1 LASYRDDEEMD
12 ALITST
18 LDQMIS
24 TLSDYQRQD
33 QRVKRRQ
40 KPARGGAKVK
50 AILAILENRRRDG
63 EHETIT
69 REQLRAVREVLEEEE
84 GDDVLEGQEE
94 DEEMMDEDYTD
105 PNVPRDLEI
114 DSFFR

>member
-1 LASYRDDEEMD
+1 M
-12 ALITST
+12 
-18 LDQMIS
+18 
-24 TLSDYQRQD
+24 
-33 QRVKRRQ
+33 
-40 KPARGGAKVK
+40 K

-84 GDDVLEGQEE
+84 EDFLKGQEE

>member
-1 LASYRDDEEMD
+1 MHHHFHF
-12 ALITST
+12 
-18 LDQMIS
+18 
-24 TLSDYQRQD
+24 
-33 QRVKRRQ
+33 
-40 KPARGGAKVK
+40 KVK

-69 REQLRAVREVLEEEE
+69 REQLRAVRDVLESEED
-84 GDDVLEGQEE
+84 DDVLEE
-94 DEEMMDEDYTD
+94 DEEMTDEDYTD

>member
-1 LASYRDDEEMD
+1 M
-12 ALITST
+12 
-18 LDQMIS
+18 
-24 TLSDYQRQD
+24 
-33 QRVKRRQ
+33 
-40 KPARGGAKVK
+40 K

-69 REQLRAVREVLEEEE
+69 REQLRAVRDVLDGQEEVDEEEE
-84 GDDVLEGQEE
+84 
-94 DEEMMDEDYTD
+94 EDYTD

>member
-1 LASYRDDEEMD
+1 M
-12 ALITST
+12 
-18 LDQMIS
+18 
-24 TLSDYQRQD
+24 
-33 QRVKRRQ
+33 
-40 KPARGGAKVK
+40 K

-69 REQLRAVREVLEEEE
+69 REQLRAVRDVLESEEEDVEEEE
-84 GDDVLEGQEE
+84 VEE
-94 DEEMMDEDYTD
+94 VDEDYTD

>member
-1 LASYRDDEEMD
+1 MGDEAEMD

-40 KPARGGAKVK
+40 KNARGGAKVK

-69 REQLRAVREVLEEEE
+69 REQLRAVREVLE
-84 GDDVLEGQEE
+84 GQEE
-94 DEEMMDEDYTD
+94 DVLVDQEKDDELDEDYTD
-105 PNVPRDLEI
+105 PNVPR
-114 DSFFR
+114 

>member
-1 LASYRDDEEMD
+1 M
-12 ALITST
+12 
-18 LDQMIS
+18 
-24 TLSDYQRQD
+24 
-33 QRVKRRQ
+33 
-40 KPARGGAKVK
+40 K

-69 REQLRAVREVLEEEE
+69 REQLRAVRDVLESEEDDDVMEEEE
-84 GDDVLEGQEE
+84 ERI
-94 DEEMMDEDYTD
+94 DEDYTD

>member
-1 LASYRDDEEMD
+1 MTANLASYRDDEEMD

-40 KPARGGAKVK
+40 KHARGGAKVTLFIMK
-50 AILAILENRRRDG
+50 QNYYALITIFILR
-63 EHETIT
+63 
-69 REQLRAVREVLEEEE
+69 
-84 GDDVLEGQEE
+84 
-94 DEEMMDEDYTD
+94 
-105 PNVPRDLEI
+105 
-114 DSFFR
+114 

>member
-1 LASYRDDEEMD
+1 M
-12 ALITST
+12 
-18 LDQMIS
+18 
-24 TLSDYQRQD
+24 
-33 QRVKRRQ
+33 
-40 KPARGGAKVK
+40 K

-69 REQLRAVREVLEEEE
+69 REQLRAVRDVLESEEEE
-84 GDDVLEGQEE
+84 EE
-94 DEEMMDEDYTD
+94 EEEEVDEDYTD

>member
-1 LASYRDDEEMD
+1 M
-12 ALITST
+12 
-18 LDQMIS
+18 
-24 TLSDYQRQD
+24 
-33 QRVKRRQ
+33 
-40 KPARGGAKVK
+40 K

-69 REQLRAVREVLEEEE
+69 REQLRAVREVLEGQEDDVAMNQEEE
-84 GDDVLEGQEE
+84 EE
-94 DEEMMDEDYTD
+94 VDEDYTD

>member
-1 LASYRDDEEMD
+1 M
-12 ALITST
+12 
-18 LDQMIS
+18 
-24 TLSDYQRQD
+24 
-33 QRVKRRQ
+33 
-40 KPARGGAKVK
+40 K

-69 REQLRAVREVLEEEE
+69 REQLRAVREVLEGQE
-84 GDDVLEGQEE
+84 DDVLEGEE
-94 DEEMMDEDYTD
+94 EEEEMMDEDYTD

>member
-1 LASYRDDEEMD
+1 M
-12 ALITST
+12 
-18 LDQMIS
+18 
-24 TLSDYQRQD
+24 
-33 QRVKRRQ
+33 
-40 KPARGGAKVK
+40 K

-69 REQLRAVREVLEEEE
+69 REQLRAVREVLEDQE
-84 GDDVLEGQEE
+84 DDVLEVQEE

>member
-1 LASYRDDEEMD
+1 M
-12 ALITST
+12 
-18 LDQMIS
+18 
-24 TLSDYQRQD
+24 
-33 QRVKRRQ
+33 
-40 KPARGGAKVK
+40 K

-69 REQLRAVREVLEEEE
+69 REQLRAVREVLE
-84 GDDVLEGQEE
+84 GQE
-94 DEEMMDEDYTD
+94 EEMMDEDYTD

>member
-1 LASYRDDEEMD
+1 M
-12 ALITST
+12 
-18 LDQMIS
+18 
-24 TLSDYQRQD
+24 
-33 QRVKRRQ
+33 
-40 KPARGGAKVK
+40 K

-69 REQLRAVREVLEEEE
+69 REQLRAVRDVLESEEEE
-84 GDDVLEGQEE
+84 EE
-94 DEEMMDEDYTD
+94 EEEVDEDYTD

>member
-1 LASYRDDEEMD
+1 M
-12 ALITST
+12 
-18 LDQMIS
+18 
-24 TLSDYQRQD
+24 
-33 QRVKRRQ
+33 
-40 KPARGGAKVK
+40 K

-69 REQLRAVREVLEEEE
+69 REQLRAVREVLEGQE
-84 GDDVLEGQEE
+84 DDVVEGQEE
-94 DEEMMDEDYTD
+94 QEEMMDEDYTD

>member
-1 LASYRDDEEMD
+1 M
-12 ALITST
+12 
-18 LDQMIS
+18 
-24 TLSDYQRQD
+24 
-33 QRVKRRQ
+33 
-40 KPARGGAKVK
+40 K

-69 REQLRAVREVLEEEE
+69 REQLRAVREVLEGQE
-84 GDDVLEGQEE
+84 DNVVEGQEE
-94 DEEMMDEDYTD
+94 QEEMMDEDYTD

>member
-1 LASYRDDEEMD
+1 M
-12 ALITST
+12 
-18 LDQMIS
+18 
-24 TLSDYQRQD
+24 
-33 QRVKRRQ
+33 V
-40 KPARGGAKVK
+40 PFHFKVK

-69 REQLRAVREVLEEEE
+69 REQLRAVREVLEGQE
-84 GDDVLEGQEE
+84 DDVVEGQEE
-94 DEEMMDEDYTD
+94 QEEMMDEDYTD

>member
-1 LASYRDDEEMD
+1 M
-12 ALITST
+12 
-18 LDQMIS
+18 
-24 TLSDYQRQD
+24 
-33 QRVKRRQ
+33 
-40 KPARGGAKVK
+40 K

-69 REQLRAVREVLEEEE
+69 REQLRAVREVLE
-84 GDDVLEGQEE
+84 GQEE
-94 DEEMMDEDYTD
+94 EDVFEDQEEDQEMMDEDYTD

>member
-1 LASYRDDEEMD
+1 MD

-40 KPARGGAKVK
+40 KHVRGGAKVK

-63 EHETIT
+63 DHETIT
-69 REQLRAVREVLEEEE
+69 REQLRAVRDVLESQEDDDVMEEEE
-84 GDDVLEGQEE
+84 ERI
-94 DEEMMDEDYTD
+94 DEDYTD

>member
-1 LASYRDDEEMD
+1 M
-12 ALITST
+12 
-18 LDQMIS
+18 
-24 TLSDYQRQD
+24 
-33 QRVKRRQ
+33 
-40 KPARGGAKVK
+40 K

-69 REQLRAVREVLEEEE
+69 REQLRAVREVLEGQE
-84 GDDVLEGQEE
+84 DHVVEGQEE
-94 DEEMMDEDYTD
+94 QEEMMDEDYTD

>member
-1 LASYRDDEEMD
+1 M
-12 ALITST
+12 
-18 LDQMIS
+18 
-24 TLSDYQRQD
+24 
-33 QRVKRRQ
+33 
-40 KPARGGAKVK
+40 K

-69 REQLRAVREVLEEEE
+69 REQLRAVR
-84 GDDVLEGQEE
+84 DVLESEE
-94 DEEMMDEDYTD
+94 EVEEEVDEDYTD

>member
-1 LASYRDDEEMD
+1 M
-12 ALITST
+12 
-18 LDQMIS
+18 
-24 TLSDYQRQD
+24 
-33 QRVKRRQ
+33 
-40 KPARGGAKVK
+40 K

-69 REQLRAVREVLEEEE
+69 REQLRAVREVLEGQE
-84 GDDVLEGQEE
+84 DDVVEGQEKE
-94 DEEMMDEDYTD
+94 EEMMDEDYTD